1 MNKNRKIGIVGKP
14 KKALTVQEILKQM
27 EREQRAEPT
36 PSVRSSATGDPYSLL
51 YYVATKSSS
60 GAFVD
65 NIASNIASERKVNY
79 VDKSNIR
86 HHNIQALNG
95 ETAAAGKTVVAV
107 LEKEE
112 KER

>member
-65 NIASNIASERKVNY
+65 NIASERKVNY

>member
-65 NIASNIASERKVNY
+65 NIASERKVNY
-79 VDKSNIR
+79 VDKSKIR
-86 HHNIQALNG
+86 HHNVQALNG

>member
-14 KKALTVQEILKQM
+14 KKTLTVQEILKQM

-65 NIASNIASERKVNY
+65 NIASERKVNY